1 LLKLITASLLILPIA
16 LGQTALTTAQ
26 KTDGPSLKE
35 TLDWLKEKIP
45 LAANH
50 SVFTGVLFPKDV
62 TVRTVPTHFDSC
74 TVSFD
79 YTEVEIFEKHR
90 DRPIVTTTRQ
100 TVPLGAV
107 SGTKVINDSVPLSL
121 NDAHEIDKKVDRW
134 IVSLDTTSKLVL
146 SETHEDLSN
155 TTTSESQNFAILVF
169 YDESIAN
176 RVAAAFKHAAD
187 LCRKKEPF

>member
-1 LLKLITASLLILPIA
+1 M
-16 LGQTALTTAQ
+16 ALTTAQ

-50 SVFTGVLFPKDV
+50 YVFKGVVIPKDV
-62 TVRTVPTHFDSC
+62 TVRTLPTHFDSC

-107 SGTKVINDSVPLSL
+107 SGTKVINESVPVSL
-121 NDAHEIDKKVDRW
+121 NDAYKIDKTVDRW

-146 SETHEDLSN
+146 SETHEDLNN

-169 YDESIAN
+169 
-176 RVAAAFKHAAD
+176 
-187 LCRKKEPF
+187 